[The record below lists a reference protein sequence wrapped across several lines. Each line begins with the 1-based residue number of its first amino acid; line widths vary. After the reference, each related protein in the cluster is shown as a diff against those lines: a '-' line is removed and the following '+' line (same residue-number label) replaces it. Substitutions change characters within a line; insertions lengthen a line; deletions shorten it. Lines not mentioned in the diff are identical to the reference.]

1 MSGRLEEIKNRRKN
15 YRPDVLPIWFE
26 DMDWLIE
33 QVEAYKKDSL
43 DLQEINEQNFKRIEE
58 LEREIKGLEQAYD
71 EVDDKN
77 LGLEE
82 QNERYREA
90 LENALDEG
98 SLSESATQV
107 ILKALY

>member
-1 MSGRLEEIKNRRKN
+1 MSERLERIKKTK
-15 YRPDVLPIWFE
+15 YTFLETSDTDLKSDVV
-26 DMDWLIE
+26 WLIE
-33 QVEAYKKDSL
+33 QVEAYKKDSH

-82 QNERYREA
+82 
-90 LENALDEG
+90 
-98 SLSESATQV
+98 
-107 ILKALY
+107 